1 MTSADAPLIERRLMP
16 VVRQRLGT
24 FPVIVLTGP
33 RTVGKSTLLRAIA
46 AQTGSPIV
54 DLDDVGVRAA
64 VAQDPALYASGSRP
78 VVIDEFQKEPV
89 LLDAIKAEL
98 NRSTRPG
105 QYLLAGST
113 RYDALPVAAQALT
126 GRAHI
131 LPVWPLSQA
140 ELSEAELSETQ
151 FSVKQWQGA
160 GRGALDVLLHRPH
173 ELVSAGPAA
182 VGRDSYVDAALRGGL
197 PLAARLDET
206 TRRLWLRDYVDLVCE
221 RDVLELSRVRQRAVL
236 PRLLTRLA
244 GQTAGLLNMA
254 DAARGAGVSTTVA
267 ENYTRLL
274 EAVFLIR
281 RLPAWGTTMSS
292 RVNATAKLHVVDSAL
307 AAYLLNLTRDKLDR
321 RVPSALSDF
330 GRLVETF
337 VVGELITQASWRDD
351 PVRIGHWRTRDGAEV
366 DCVLERSD
374 GGVVGVEVKASS
386 RVEGADARG
395 LRGLADRLPDTWVG
409 GVVFHLGT
417 QAFTLDR
424 SRSLYAVPVSGLPL
438 CADMPDPI
446 RRSPIPCP

>member
-1 MTSADAPLIERRLMP
+1 MSVA
-16 VVRQRLGT
+16 RQRLDA
-24 FPVIVLTGP
+24 FPVIVLAGP

-46 AQTGSPIV
+46 AQTASPIV

-64 VAQDPALYASGSRP
+64 VAQDPALYASGPSP

-105 QYLLAGST
+105 RYLLAGST

-140 ELSEAELSETQ
+140 ELSESELSGA
-151 FSVKQWQGA
+151 QWQGS
-160 GRGALDVLLHRPH
+160 GRGALDIVLHHPH
-173 ELVSAGPAA
+173 ELVSAGPATA
-182 VGRDSYVDAALRGGL
+182 SRDSYIDAALRGGL

-221 RDVLELSRVRQRAVL
+221 RDVLELSRIRQRAVL

-254 DAARGAGVSTTVA
+254 DAARSAGVSTAVA

-281 RLPAWGTTMSS
+281 RLPAWGTTTSS

-321 RVPSALSDF
+321 RVPAALSDF
-330 GRLVETF
+330 GRLLETF

-386 RVEGADARG
+386 RVDGADARG

-424 SRSLYAVPVSGLPL
+424 SRSLYAVPVSSLW
-438 CADMPDPI
+438 A
-446 RRSPIPCP
+446 ST